1 MRTYDVEVKMLIKIE
16 ADNPGA
22 AATVVSNSIVV
33 ALHKAKMP
41 QLKRREIEILATE
54 EPR

>member
-22 AATVVSNSIVV
+22 AASVVSNSIVL
-33 ALHKAKMP
+33 ALQKSRLP
-41 QLKRREIEILATE
+41 ELKRREIEILATE
-54 EPR
+54 EAR